1 MNNQE
6 RFIQVDDY
14 QDANMMTTL
23 NVESKFQLLYFL
35 LACIGFVD
43 SHSSLREFWYLVWQI
58 LDKIS
63 NAISAIEFGNYLNSF
78 LTEQYFLYYLEN
90 ISLRISEVNKTNS
103 PKFSC
108 LWSAKWFLVIHF
120 QRSNAAWD
128 AYQIHSKEIIR
139 FSNCRL

>member
-43 SHSSLREFWYLVWQI
+43 SHSSLREF
-58 LDKIS
+58 
-63 NAISAIEFGNYLNSF
+63 
-78 LTEQYFLYYLEN
+78 
-90 ISLRISEVNKTNS
+90 
-103 PKFSC
+103 
-108 LWSAKWFLVIHF
+108 
-120 QRSNAAWD
+120 
-128 AYQIHSKEIIR
+128 
-139 FSNCRL
+139 